1 VVAATLAAL
10 VVAAPFAQGALAQLD
25 LTNAAAAN
33 FVMDEVKAPA
43 TSRQSPIAVAGTRAF
58 LKLPPAARAAAATG
72 LFAWAKAHVNS
83 AAFKASYASYR
94 KGLLP
99 TERQYARTVQEE
111 VKKEMDD
118 ALAGFENM
126 RQAAENMP
134 PAQRTAMLEQVNAA
148 RAQFT
153 NPEFI
158 KQLEAAR
165 TAERAQESQRRRASA
180 AEIDQTTPADSNVLV
195 ARRLREF
202 LDATANVNFA
212 ARTLSL
218 TLGSDGIEFLDRADR
233 AMHWIAQEAAIV
245 GPEATAAA
253 RTAAAAWLK
262 EIQP

>member
-1 VVAATLAAL
+1 MAGTLAAM
-10 VVAAPFAQGALAQLD
+10 VVASAFAQGALAQLG
-25 LTNAAAAN
+25 LTNAEAAA
-33 FVMDEVKAPA
+33 FVMSEVRGPA
-43 TSRQSPIAVAGTRAF
+43 SSRQSEIAVAGTRAF
-58 LKLPPAARAAAATG
+58 LKLPPAARAAAASG

-83 AAFKASYASYR
+83 PAFKASYAAHR

-118 ALAGFENM
+118 NLAGFENL

-134 PAQRTAMLEQVNAA
+134 PAQRAAMLEQVNAA

-158 KQLEAAR
+158 KQLEAAK
-165 TAERAQESQRRRASA
+165 TAERARESQSRAESA
-180 AEIDQTTPADSNVLV
+180 AEIDKTTPADPNILV

-202 LDATANVNFA
+202 LDVTATVNFA
-212 ARTLSL
+212 ARTISL

-233 AMHWIAQEAAIV
+233 AMHWMAQEAAIV